1 MSNRLVHRIAEVM
14 LLWKRWHLSPFSVLP
29 LGWSDVLGWAS
40 LFEVNMESLGLTIY
54 LIGSGLTNSR
64 LVMVVVKEVE

>member
-1 MSNRLVHRIAEVM
+1 M
-14 LLWKRWHLSPFSVLP
+14 K
-29 LGWSDVLGWAS
+29 S
-40 LFEVNMESLGLTIY
+40 LALIIY